1 MPASTDRKH
10 TRCSIRS
17 LVVGQQRRAG
27 FCSRLHQVA
36 ELFPNLFLNIMPG
49 FRTFADCFKKNIHN
63 SMLTKV
69 IEQSNV
75 EHFAKWLGHAEKI
88 VIVSHVAPDGDAI
101 GSSLG
106 LWHFLN
112 TQEKT
117 ANVIVPNAFPDFLKW
132 MPGSK
137 DILQYDRYKEFADKL
152 INEADIIC
160 CLDFNALSRIDAMAD
175 AIKNSP
181 ARKILIDHH
190 LYPED
195 FCRITISHPQI
206 SSTSELVFR
215 LICRMGNFSDIT
227 KECAECI
234 YTGMMT
240 DTGGFT
246 YNSNNREIYFIISEL
261 LSKGIDKD
269 AIYRKVFNTYSE
281 SRLRLMGHVL
291 SEMTVYHDYCAA
303 LITLTGKEQKSFNYI
318 RGDSEGFVNIP
329 LSIKNVVFSCFLRED
344 TEKPMIKVSL
354 RSVGTFPCNKLAAE
368 FFNGGG
374 HLNASG
380 GEFYGTIE
388 EAKAVLEKALEK
400 YKPLLTAKK

>member
-1 MPASTDRKH
+1 
-10 TRCSIRS
+10 
-17 LVVGQQRRAG
+17 
-27 FCSRLHQVA
+27 
-36 ELFPNLFLNIMPG
+36 
-49 FRTFADCFKKNIHN
+49 
-63 SMLTKV
+63 MLTKV
-69 IEQSNV
+69 IEQAKID
-75 EHFAKWLGHAEKI
+75 HFTKWFERADKI
-88 VIVSHVAPDGDAI
+88 VIVSHVSPDGDEI

-106 LWHFLN
+106 LAQFLDS
-112 TQEKT
+112 QDKT
-117 ANVIVPNAFPDFLKW
+117 VNVIVPNAFPDFLKW

-137 DILQYDRYKEFADKL
+137 DILLYDRYKEFADKL

-160 CLDFNALSRIDAMAD
+160 CLDFNSLKRIEEMAD
-175 AIKNSP
+175 SVATSP

-195 FCRITISHPQI
+195 FCRIVISHPEI

-215 LICRMGNFSDIT
+215 LICRMGYFSDISR
-227 KECAECI
+227 EGAECI

-269 AIYRKVFNTYSE
+269 DIYRKVYNTYSE
-281 SRLRLMGHVL
+281 SRLRLMGYVL
-291 SEMTVYHDYCAA
+291 SNMKVYREYNSA
-303 LITLTGKEQKSFNYI
+303 LISLTKEEQGKFDYI
-318 RGDSEGFVNIP
+318 KGDSEGFVNIP
-329 LSIKNVVFSCFLRED
+329 LSIKNVRFSCFLRED
-344 TEKPMIKVSL
+344 TERRIIKISL

-380 GEFYGTIE
+380 GEFTGTMAEAKQVFE
-388 EAKAVLEKALEK
+388 EALKK
-400 YKPLLTAKK
+400 YKTLLTEN

>member
-1 MPASTDRKH
+1 
-10 TRCSIRS
+10 
-17 LVVGQQRRAG
+17 
-27 FCSRLHQVA
+27 
-36 ELFPNLFLNIMPG
+36 
-49 FRTFADCFKKNIHN
+49 
-63 SMLTKV
+63 MLSKV
-69 IEQSNV
+69 IAQANID
-75 EHFAKWLGHAEKI
+75 HFAKWLDHAERM
-88 VIVSHVAPDGDAI
+88 VIVTHVGPDGDAI

-112 TQEKT
+112 SQEKT
-117 ANVIVPNAFPDFLKW
+117 ANIIVPNAFPDFLKW

-137 DILQYDRYKEFADKL
+137 DILQYDRYKEFADQL
-152 INEADIIC
+152 IAEADVIC

-175 AIKNSP
+175 AVRNSP

-190 LYPED
+190 LHPED
-195 FCRITISHPQI
+195 FCRIVISHPEI
-206 SSTSELVFR
+206 SSTSELIFR
-215 LICRMGNFSDIT
+215 LICRMGYFSDIT
-227 KECAECI
+227 KQGAECI

-291 SEMTVYHDYCAA
+291 TQMKVYPEYRTA
-303 LITLTGKEQKSFNYI
+303 LISLTEKEQKQFSYI

-344 TEKPMIKVSL
+344 TEKPMIKISL
-354 RSVGTFPCNKLAAE
+354 RSVGTFPCNQLAAE
-368 FFNGGG
+368 FFGGGG

-380 GEFYGTIE
+380 GEFYGTME
-388 EAKAVLEKALEK
+388 EARQVFEQALEK
-400 YKPLLTAKK
+400 YKPLLNAKG

>member
-1 MPASTDRKH
+1 
-10 TRCSIRS
+10 
-17 LVVGQQRRAG
+17 
-27 FCSRLHQVA
+27 
-36 ELFPNLFLNIMPG
+36 
-49 FRTFADCFKKNIHN
+49 
-63 SMLTKV
+63 MLTKV
-69 IEQSNV
+69 IEQAKID
-75 EHFAKWLGHAEKI
+75 HFTKWFERADKI
-88 VIVSHVAPDGDAI
+88 VIVSHVSPDGDAI

-106 LWHFLN
+106 LAQFLDS
-112 TQEKT
+112 QDKT
-117 ANVIVPNAFPDFLKW
+117 VNVIVPNAFPDFLKW

-137 DILQYDRYKEFADKL
+137 DILLYDRYKEFADKL

-160 CLDFNALSRIDAMAD
+160 CLDFNSLKRIEEMAD
-175 AIKNSP
+175 SVATSP

-195 FCRITISHPQI
+195 FCRIVISHPVI

-215 LICRMGNFSDIT
+215 LICRMGYFSDISR
-227 KECAECI
+227 EGAECI

-269 AIYRKVFNTYSE
+269 DIYRKVYNTYSE
-281 SRLRLMGHVL
+281 SRLRLMGYVL
-291 SEMTVYHDYCAA
+291 SNMKVYREYNSA
-303 LITLTGKEQKSFNYI
+303 LISLTKEEQGKFDYI
-318 RGDSEGFVNIP
+318 KGDSEGFVNIP
-329 LSIKNVVFSCFLRED
+329 LSIKNVRFSCFLRED
-344 TEKPMIKVSL
+344 TERRIIKISL

-380 GEFYGTIE
+380 GEFTGTMAEAKQVFE
-388 EAKAVLEKALEK
+388 EALKK
-400 YKPLLTAKK
+400 YKTLLTEN